1 VTALFADTSFWIALS
16 SRRDEYYA
24 RALAWSRDL
33 TRTQASILTTE
44 AVLWDWMNALSDS
57 ATRRIA
63 AAGYYRCHRDAHI
76 EVIPFSAD
84 LVDAAMQLYGTQH
97 DKNWS
102 LTDCFSFVVMEQR
115 RVAQALTTDHPFC
128 QAGFEAVLLS
138 EPQALV

>member
-1 VTALFADTSFWIALS
+1 MTALFADTSFWIALS
-16 SRRDEYYA
+16 SRRDAYHG

-44 AVLWDWMNALSDS
+44 AVLWEWMNALSDA
-57 ATRRIA
+57 ATRRVA

-84 LVDAAMQLYGTQH
+84 PVDAAMQLYATRH

-102 LTDCFSFVVMEQR
+102 LTDSFSFVVMEQR
-115 RVAQALTTDHPFC
+115 RLVQALTTDYHFR
-128 QAGFEAVLLS
+128 QAGFEAMLLS
-138 EPQALV
+138 EPPE

>member
-1 VTALFADTSFWIALS
+1 VAALFADTSFWIALS
-16 SRRDEYYA
+16 SRRDEYHG

-44 AVLWDWMNALSDS
+44 AVLWEWMNALSDA
-57 ATRRIA
+57 ATRRVA
-63 AAGYYRCHRDAHI
+63 AAGYDRCHRDAHI

-84 LVDAAMQLYGTQH
+84 LVDAAMQLYGTRH

-115 RVAQALTTDHPFC
+115 RLVQALTTDHHFR

-138 EPQALV
+138 EPPEGS

>member
-1 VTALFADTSFWIALS
+1 MTALFADTSFWIALS
-16 SRRDEYYA
+16 SRRDEYRA

-44 AVLWDWMNALSDS
+44 AVLWGWMNALSDS

-102 LTDCFSFVVMEQR
+102 LTELLLLCCYG
-115 RVAQALTTDHPFC
+115 ATPPGPGTDHRSP
-128 QAGFEAVLLS
+128 LL
-138 EPQALV
+138 PGRL